1 MNNNKNLTDIIEKN
15 RVYAEEF
22 TRSPLMNLIQATTMD
37 NARSR
42 ARMLE
47 CIQVFSNYFQKTV
60 MLRAVLN
67 DDNKHI
73 KVAQDHL
80 AEEFGHD
87 ISLMYDR
94 NNQAPAWDPILDACS
109 SWFSWKM
116 ITLDNSEKTLLVHL
130 VLEESAN
137 IFFIKA
143 NEVMVKYNETDY
155 FKIHAEVDEHHASM
169 GLSLLKGLTDDE
181 YANLSTIQHQGWD
194 VLNAV
199 CKRIA
204 ELTTKDN

>member
-1 MNNNKNLTDIIEKN
+1 MNNNKNLSDIIEIN
-15 RVYAEEF
+15 RAYALEF
-22 TRSPLMNLIQATTMD
+22 TTSPLLSLIQATTMD

-42 ARMLE
+42 ARMLD

-67 DDNKHI
+67 DDNKYI
-73 KVAQDHL
+73 KIAQEHL

-87 ISLMYDR
+87 ISLMHDR
-94 NNQAPAWDPILDACS
+94 NDKQPTWDPMLDACS
-109 SWFSWKM
+109 AWFSWKM

-143 NEVMVKYNETDY
+143 NEVMVKYKETDY
-155 FKIHAEVDEHHASM
+155 FKIHAEVDDHHASM
-169 GLSLLKGLTDDE
+169 GLSLLKNLTNDE
-181 YANLSTIQHQGWD
+181 YANLLTVQQQGWD